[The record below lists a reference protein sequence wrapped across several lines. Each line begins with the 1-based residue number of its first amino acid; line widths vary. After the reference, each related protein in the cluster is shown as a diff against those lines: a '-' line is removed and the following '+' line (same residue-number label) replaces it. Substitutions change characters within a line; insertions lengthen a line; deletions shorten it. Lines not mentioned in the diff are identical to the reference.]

1 MWNFDLSQMPKD
13 EPVLVFLAE
22 KHVNSRIHTGQVLTI
37 ANGFL
42 TIVGSNFANE
52 MPKILAWRT
61 MVEPPG
67 EAAIKEVVQ

>member
-13 EPVLVFLAE
+13 EPVLVFLE
-22 KHVNSRIHTGQVLTI
+22 SEHVNSRIHTARVMTI

-42 TIVGSNFANE
+42 TVVGSHFAAE

-61 MVEPPG
+61 MVDPP
-67 EAAIKEVVQ
+67 KEIVK